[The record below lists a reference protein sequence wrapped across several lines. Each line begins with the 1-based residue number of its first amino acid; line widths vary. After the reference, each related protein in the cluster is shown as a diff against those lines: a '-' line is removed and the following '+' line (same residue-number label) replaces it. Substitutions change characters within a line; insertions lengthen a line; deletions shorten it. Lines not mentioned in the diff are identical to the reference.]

1 MNVLIFG
8 GDLRQISA
16 AKYFKSKGYEVA
28 IFAIPPG
35 ILEKYGARDMY
46 TESFI
51 PAPVSIFPLPVC
63 RDGIN
68 INCPLSDKGYGFT
81 ETFRR
86 FSPESKIYVGMANS
100 FQKKYFEELKLDITD
115 YYDFEELQMEN
126 AVPTAE
132 GAIEIFLTSL
142 PVTVMN
148 SEITVIGYGR
158 VGRALALRLKSLGA
172 KVTVCARS
180 KKDLSAAQID
190 GMNSKKLT
198 EFLSHPDAS
207 VCIYNTV
214 PHPLFNE
221 KTAKITDTELFV
233 DLASPPY
240 GADEEA
246 VKVFG
251 ERYVR
256 AASLPGKTAPVTSGI
271 IIAKTILAHLE
282 SRRSK
287 V

>member
-16 AKYFKSKGYEVA
+16 AKYFKSKGCSVA

-35 ILEKYGARDMY
+35 ILEKYGAQDMY

-51 PAPVSIFPLPVC
+51 PAPVNIFPLPVC

-68 INCPLSDKGYGFT
+68 VNCPLTDKGYGFT

-86 FSPESKIYVGMANS
+86 FSPEHKIYVGMANS

-115 YYDFEELQMEN
+115 YYDFEELQMKN

-132 GAIEIFLTSL
+132 GAIELFLTSL

-158 VGRALALRLKSLGA
+158 IGRALALRLKSLGA

-180 KKDLSAAQID
+180 KKDLSCAQID
-190 GMNSKKLT
+190 GMKSKKLS
-198 EFLSHPDAS
+198 EYLACPDPS

-214 PHPLFNE
+214 PHQLFDEN
-221 KTAKITDTELFV
+221 TARLTDTELFV
-233 DLASPPY
+233 DLASAPY
-240 GADEEA
+240 GADEGA
-246 VKVFG
+246 VKIFG
-251 ERYVR
+251 EKYVK
-256 AASLPGKTAPVTSGI
+256 AASLPGKTAPVTAGV
-271 IIAKTILAHLE
+271 IIAKTIHSHLE
-282 SRRSK
+282 SRRCK
-287 V
+287 A